1 MTRTYVIIRHMKR
14 TTIFL
19 DERLE
24 HDLKSVAR
32 RQGRPLAS
40 VVREAMA
47 DYVAKALD
55 DTPRLGF
62 VAAGRSGRADTAET
76 HEDVL
81 WSALTPHGDAPA
93 AKARAKKPAKRAAR
107 PPARKG

>member
-1 MTRTYVIIRHMKR
+1 MKR

-24 HDLKSVAR
+24 HDLKAVAR
-32 RQGRPLAS
+32 RQGRPVAS

-55 DTPRLGF
+55 STPRLGF

-81 WSALTPHGDAPA
+81 WSGLAPHSDAPPPR
-93 AKARAKKPAKRAAR
+93 ARTKKTAKRASRPAAR
-107 PPARKG
+107 NA